1 MARGNIDAYMIILAL
16 ITGIIFILYY
26 LERSRRVESEKS
38 NKKLQDI
45 IKQLDSQAKIIIK
58 TDLAL
63 NKVQEELDKKITG
76 LYTLHELGK
85 KINSAFN
92 IENLFG
98 LINQPFVFKLGFS
111 KLLVMLK
118 DESSGML
125 ATKSSIGYSDIE
137 IKKIETELNK
147 RQFVTSLFKKGKPIL
162 VNRDTENMDQEYS
175 LLDILNT
182 ESFITA
188 PIAAKDEPVGFILM
202 GNTSLY
208 GKVIEGDAE
217 LLSILASQIGTAIE
231 NTKLY
236 TELFSSHKE
245 LERRVTERT
254 QELEQLNEELKRLNK
269 MKSDFI
275 SAVSH
280 ELRTPL
286 TSIKGYAS
294 ILMAGKLGDVLPAQK
309 ERLEKIDKHSNS
321 LVHLINNL
329 LDIARIESG
338 KIQMEMAD
346 ISIKEMLD
354 SVIDIITPQAKEKN
368 ISLKINSKIK
378 FDRIKADH
386 GQMERVFLNL
396 LSNAVKFTPESGK
409 ITIAIEEKD
418 DDTQFSIE
426 DTGMG
431 IPPQDIQKVFLEF
444 FRADNA
450 LDQKIKGSGLGL
462 SLVKKIIEAHKGKI
476 WFSSELN
483 KGTSF
488 MFTIPKY

>member
-1 MARGNIDAYMIILAL
+1 MDIYIIILAL
-16 ITGIIFILYY
+16 IIGILFVLYY
-26 LERSRRVESEKS
+26 FERLRRVESEKS

-45 IKQLDSQAKIIIK
+45 INQLDAQAKIIIK

-63 NKVQEELDKKITG
+63 NKVQEDLDRKITG

-85 KINSAFN
+85 KVNSTFN
-92 IENLFG
+92 VENLFG

-118 DESSGML
+118 DGASGIL
-125 ATKSSIGYSDIE
+125 TTKSSMGYSDVE
-137 IKKIETELNK
+137 IKTIETEINK
-147 RQFVTSLFKKGKPIL
+147 RKLFGSLFKKEKAIL
-162 VNRDTENMDQEYS
+162 VNGDSENMGEEYS
-175 LLDILNT
+175 LLNILNT

-188 PIAAKDEPVGFILM
+188 PIIVRDESIGFILM

-208 GKVIEGDAE
+208 GKTAEGDAE
-217 LLSILASQIGTAIE
+217 LLSILSSQIGTAIE
-231 NTKLY
+231 NAKLY
-236 TELFSSHKE
+236 AELFGSHKE
-245 LERRVTERT
+245 LERRVADRT
-254 QELEQLNEELKRLNK
+254 HELEKLNEELKRLNQ

-294 ILMAGKLGDVLPAQK
+294 ILMTGKLGDVLPAQK
-309 ERLEKIDKHSNS
+309 ERLEKIDKHSNN

-338 KIQMEMAD
+338 KVQMEMKD

-354 SVIDIITPQAKEKN
+354 SIVDIITPQVKEKN

-378 FDRIKADH
+378 FDRIKAD
-386 GQMERVFLNL
+386 QSQIERVFLNL
-396 LSNAVKFTPESGK
+396 LSNAAKFTPENGK
-409 ITIAIEEKD
+409 ITIDIEEKS

-426 DTGMG
+426 DTGIG
-431 IPPQDIQKVFLEF
+431 IPSQDIQKVFQEF

-483 KGTSF
+483 KGTKF
-488 MFTIPKY
+488 TFTIPKY

>member
-1 MARGNIDAYMIILAL
+1 MDIYIIISVL
-16 ITGIIFILYY
+16 IIGVLFILYY
-26 LERSRRVESEKS
+26 FERNRRGGSEKL
-38 NKKLQDI
+38 NKRLQDI
-45 IKQLDSQAKIIIK
+45 IDQLDSQARIIIK

-63 NKVQEELDKKITG
+63 NRAQEDLDRKITG

-85 KINSAFN
+85 EVSSTFN
-92 IENLFG
+92 IENIFS
-98 LINQPFVFKLGFS
+98 LINQPFVLKLGFS
-111 KLLVMLK
+111 KLLIMLK
-118 DESSGML
+118 DNLSGML
-125 ATKSSIGYSDIE
+125 VTKSSIGYSDAE
-137 IKKIETELNK
+137 IKTIELDLNK
-147 RQFVTSLFKKGKPIL
+147 RKFANLLFKKEKPMLI
-162 VNRDTENMDQEYS
+162 NRDTESASQEYA

-188 PIAAKDEPVGFILM
+188 PIAVKDESVGFILM

-208 GKVIEGDAE
+208 GKVVEGDSE
-217 LLSILASQIGTAIE
+217 LLSIFANQIGAAIE

-236 TELFSSHKE
+236 TELFGSHKE
-245 LERRVTERT
+245 LERRVVERT
-254 QELEQLNEELKRLNK
+254 QELEKLNEELKNLNK

-275 SAVSH
+275 SSVSH

-294 ILMAGKLGDVLPAQK
+294 ILMTGKLGDVLPAQK

-338 KIQMEMAD
+338 NVQMEMKD

-354 SVIDIITPQAKEKN
+354 SIVDIIIPQVKEKN

-378 FDRIKADH
+378 FDRIKVDPS
-386 GQMERVFLNL
+386 QMERVFLNL
-396 LSNAVKFTPESGK
+396 LSNAVKFTPEKGMV
-409 ITIAIEEKD
+409 IIEIKEKND
-418 DDTQFSIE
+418 DIQFSIE
-426 DTGMG
+426 DTGIG
-431 IPPQDIQKVFLEF
+431 IPTQDIPKVFQEF

-476 WFSSELN
+476 WFDSELG
-483 KGTSF
+483 KGSR
-488 MFTIPKY
+488 FTFTLPKY

>member
-1 MARGNIDAYMIILAL
+1 MDIYITILAL
-16 ITGIIFILYY
+16 IIAILFILYY
-26 LERSRRVESEKS
+26 SERARRIEFEKS
-38 NKKLQDI
+38 NKKLQDAI
-45 IKQLDSQAKIIIK
+45 NQLDIQAKIIIK
-58 TDLAL
+58 TDMAL
-63 NKVQEELDKKITG
+63 NKAQEDLDRKITG

-85 KINSAFN
+85 KVNSTFN
-92 IENLFG
+92 IENLFS

-111 KLLVMLK
+111 KSLVMLK
-118 DESSGML
+118 DEHSEL
-125 ATKSSIGYSDIE
+125 LVTKSSIGYSDAE
-137 IKKIETELNK
+137 IKTIETELNK
-147 RQFVTSLFKKGKPIL
+147 TKFVSFLFKKEKPML
-162 VNRDTENMDQEYS
+162 VNRDTENISRGYD

-188 PIAAKDEPVGFILM
+188 PITARNEPVGFILM

-208 GKVIEGDAE
+208 GKVTEGDTE

-245 LERRVTERT
+245 LERRVVERT
-254 QELEQLNEELKRLNK
+254 QELEKLNEELKRLNK

-294 ILMAGKLGDVLPAQK
+294 ILMTGKLGDVLPAQK

-338 KIQMEMAD
+338 KVQMEMKD

-354 SVIDIITPQAKEKN
+354 SIIDIISPQVKEKN

-378 FDRIKADH
+378 FDKIKADQS
-386 GQMERVFLNL
+386 QMERVFLNL
-396 LSNAVKFTPESGK
+396 LSNAAKFTPENGK
-409 ITIAIEEKD
+409 ITIDIEEKD
-418 DDTQFSIE
+418 NDTQFSIE
-426 DTGMG
+426 DTGIG
-431 IPPQDIQKVFLEF
+431 IPPQDIQKVFQEF

-476 WFSSELN
+476 WFDSELD
-483 KGTSF
+483 KGTR
-488 MFTIPKY
+488 FTFTLPKY

>member
-1 MARGNIDAYMIILAL
+1 VELYIIISASIIVILFIAYFSESSL
-16 ITGIIFILYY
+16 
-26 LERSRRVESEKS
+26 RRKSEKS
-38 NKKLQDI
+38 NQKLQDVI
-45 IKQLDSQAKIIIK
+45 GQLDNQAKIIIK

-63 NKVQEELDKKITG
+63 NKVQEELDRKITG
-76 LYTLHELGK
+76 LCALLELGK
-85 KINSAFN
+85 KVGSTFN

-98 LINQPFVFKLGFS
+98 MINQPFLFKLGFS

-118 DESSGML
+118 DGSSGML
-125 ATKSSIGYSDIE
+125 AAKSSVGYSDTE
-137 IKKIETELNK
+137 IKTIETELNK
-147 RQFVTSLFKKGKPIL
+147 TQFASFLFKKEKPLL
-162 VNRDTENMDQEYS
+162 VNRLIESIDRRWK
-175 LLDILNT
+175 LLDILKV
-182 ESFITA
+182 ESYMTT
-188 PIAAKDEPVGFILM
+188 PIVVRDEPIGFILM
-202 GNTSLY
+202 GNASLY
-208 GKVIEGDAE
+208 EKITEDDSE
-217 LLSILASQIGTAIE
+217 LLSILTGQIGAGIE

-245 LERRVTERT
+245 LERRVAERT
-254 QELEQLNEELKRLNK
+254 KELEQLNEELKGLNK

-275 SAVSH
+275 SSVSH

-294 ILMAGKLGDVLPAQK
+294 ILMTGKLGDVLPAQK

-321 LVHLINNL
+321 LVHMINNL

-338 KIQMEMAD
+338 KVQMDMKD

-354 SVIDIITPQAKEKN
+354 SIIDIITPQVKEKN

-396 LSNAVKFTPESGK
+396 LSNAVKFTPENGK
-409 ITIAIEEKD
+409 VSIGIEERD
-418 DDTQFSIE
+418 NATQFSIE
-426 DTGMG
+426 DTGIG
-431 IPPQDIQKVFLEF
+431 IPPQDIQKVFREF

-476 WFSSELN
+476 WFDSALG
-483 KGTSF
+483 KGTR
-488 MFTIPKY
+488 FTFTLPKY

>member
-1 MARGNIDAYMIILAL
+1 MDIYIVISVLIIGVL
-16 ITGIIFILYY
+16 FILYY
-26 LERSRRVESEKS
+26 FERNRRGGSEKL
-38 NKKLQDI
+38 NKRLQDI
-45 IKQLDSQAKIIIK
+45 IDQLDSQAKIIIK

-63 NKVQEELDKKITG
+63 NKAQEELDRKITG

-85 KINSAFN
+85 EVSSTFN
-92 IENLFG
+92 IENIFG

-111 KLLVMLK
+111 KLLIMLK
-118 DESSGML
+118 DNLSEML
-125 ATKSSIGYSDIE
+125 VTKSSIGYSDAE
-137 IKKIETELNK
+137 IKTIELELNK
-147 RQFVTSLFKKGKPIL
+147 RKFTSSLFKKEKPML
-162 VNRDTENMDQEYS
+162 VNRDTESMSQEYA

-188 PIAAKDEPVGFILM
+188 PIVVKNEPVGFILM

-208 GKVIEGDAE
+208 GKVVEGDSE

-236 TELFSSHKE
+236 TELFGSHKE
-245 LERRVTERT
+245 LERRVAERT
-254 QELEQLNEELKRLNK
+254 HELEKLNEELKKLNK

-275 SAVSH
+275 SSVSH

-338 KIQMEMAD
+338 KVQMEMKD
-346 ISIKEMLD
+346 IFIKEMLD
-354 SVIDIITPQAKEKN
+354 SIVDIITPQIKEKN

-378 FDRIKADH
+378 FDRIKVDPS
-386 GQMERVFLNL
+386 QMERVFLNL
-396 LSNAVKFTPESGK
+396 LSNAVKFTPEKGMV
-409 ITIAIEEKD
+409 TIDIEDKND
-418 DDTQFSIE
+418 DAQFSIE
-426 DTGMG
+426 DTGIG
-431 IPPQDIQKVFLEF
+431 IPSQDIPKVFQEF

-450 LDQKIKGSGLGL
+450 MDQKIKGSGLGL

-476 WFSSELN
+476 WFDSELG
-483 KGTSF
+483 KGTRF
-488 MFTIPKY
+488 TFTIPKY

>member
-1 MARGNIDAYMIILAL
+1 MDIYIIILAL
-16 ITGIIFILYY
+16 IIGVLFILYHF
-26 LERSRRVESEKS
+26 ERVKRVESEKS
-38 NKKLQDI
+38 NKKLQDMI
-45 IKQLDSQAKIIIK
+45 TWLDNQAKIIIK

-85 KINSAFN
+85 KISSTFN
-92 IENLFG
+92 IENLFNM
-98 LINQPFVFKLGFS
+98 INQPFVFKLGFS

-118 DESSGML
+118 DESSGIL
-125 ATKSSIGYSDIE
+125 AVKSSINYSDAE
-137 IKKIETELNK
+137 IKKIEVEFNKIKFLNY
-147 RQFVTSLFKKGKPIL
+147 LFKKSRTML
-162 VNRDTENMDQEYS
+162 VNRETENIEQEYS

-182 ESFITA
+182 ESFIAA
-188 PIAAKDEPVGFILM
+188 PVVARNEPVGFILM

-208 GKVIEGDAE
+208 GKVTEGDAE

-245 LERRVTERT
+245 LERRVAERT
-254 QELEQLNEELKRLNK
+254 KELEQLNEELKKLNK

-294 ILMAGKLGDVLPAQK
+294 ILMTGKLGDVLPAQK

-338 KIQMEMAD
+338 KVHMEMRD

-354 SVIDIITPQAKEKN
+354 SIVDIITPQIKEKN

-378 FDRIKADH
+378 LDRIKVDQ

-396 LSNAVKFTPESGK
+396 LSNAAKFTPENGR
-409 ITIAIEEKD
+409 ITIDIEDKND
-418 DDTQFSIE
+418 DIQFSIE
-426 DTGMG
+426 DTGIG
-431 IPPQDIQKVFLEF
+431 IPPQDIQKVFQEF

-462 SLVKKIIEAHKGKI
+462 SLVKKIIEAHKGRI
-476 WFSSELN
+476 WFDSALD
-483 KGTSF
+483 KGTR
-488 MFTIPKY
+488 FTFTLPKY